1 MTRWWSRLPRA
12 EKLAVVLGVVLFAWA
27 FHDMAH
33 LLPLPWPVGL
43 APPVDRPI
51 GTWIFGLLEVV
62 FFLPFIIYIFIAI
75 AWVALMALHDVIL
88 PWIYREGKYAP
99 PPIEIASALRPTHLP
114 G

>member
-1 MTRWWSRLPRA
+1 MGLSRHGSSIAVTVARRACATNRSPYWNMDFWSARN
-12 EKLAVVLGVVLFAWA
+12 GLF
-27 FHDMAH
+27 
-33 LLPLPWPVGL
+33 LPL
-43 APPVDRPI
+43 
-51 GTWIFGLLEVV
+51 
-62 FFLPFIIYIFIAI
+62 IIYIFIAI